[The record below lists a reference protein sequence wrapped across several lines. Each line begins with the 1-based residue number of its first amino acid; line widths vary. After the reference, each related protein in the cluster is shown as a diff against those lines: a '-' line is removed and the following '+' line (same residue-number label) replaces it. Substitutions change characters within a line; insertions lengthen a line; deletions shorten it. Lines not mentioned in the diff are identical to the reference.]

1 MSKSEEKSSKR
12 KSKDVE
18 ASVTEPK
25 KEKKEKKDKK
35 DKKDKTKEK
44 KEKKVEK
51 SDESV
56 EAPVIAPTTEDVD
69 METEESP
76 VEKDS
81 EAPED
86 SSIKKRK
93 REDKSDIKDTQD
105 EDANLLEIDPDA
117 PTPLSKAQA
126 RAARK
131 EAKRKRKDGEADE
144 EAASDVEEAGADGE
158 PKPKKSKKDK
168 DEAPKPPKRQHSVW
182 IGNLAFKTN
191 PESLKAWLER
201 EIILLSK
208 GGGPKAEAGE
218 DAEVE
223 DDDEP
228 EEGDDDE
235 VDEETEIVTRV
246 NMPMKQGRF
255 GVQNQ
260 GFAYVDFK
268 TRRFQKL
275 GVKLSEKMIDGRRL
289 LIKYG
294 DDYGAKADARTPKPV
309 TSIPAGAL
317 PKSQPHNASATLF
330 MGNLPFDAT
339 EEALWDFVERNAQ
352 EALKGRKK
360 SKKGKGRKARFG
372 EQQNDSESESGSEE
386 EDDEEE
392 DKEEEDVAQ
401 GDAKAI
407 LENKRQSGEVSGLRR
422 VRMPL
427 FEDSGKCKGFAFLD
441 FKSVDQATLAL
452 ANRRNHFL
460 YNRKLKMQYASE
472 GATKRSLPASQ
483 RNRPPPGEEGA
494 EGAAPRPT
502 GRYFDKSAPAAEG
515 EEKKDARGK
524 KWETAGRPKPGAAL
538 MMAKRESV
546 AIVAGQGKKTT
557 F

>member
-1 MSKSEEKSSKR
+1 MSKSEEKTSKR
-12 KSKDVE
+12 KSKDVDV
-18 ASVTEPK
+18 VTEEPKKEKKDK

-35 DKKDKTKEK
+35 EKKEK
-44 KEKKVEK
+44 KEKKITGAVEPTTTDAATEDIQMESEESK
-51 SDESV
+51 PVKDESN
-56 EAPVIAPTTEDVD
+56 
-69 METEESP
+69 
-76 VEKDS
+76 
-81 EAPED
+81 APED
-86 SSIKKRK
+86 GSIKKRK
-93 REDKSDIKDTQD
+93 REQTSDDNDTKEDD
-105 EDANLLEIDPDA
+105 ENLLEIDPDA

-131 EAKRKRKDGEADE
+131 EAKRKRKDGEADGEAETDE
-144 EAASDVEEAGADGE
+144 EETGADGE
-158 PKPKKSKKDK
+158 RKSKKSKKDK
-168 DEAPKPPKRQHSVW
+168 DDVPKPPKRQHSVW

-191 PESLKAWLER
+191 AESLKAWLER

-218 DAEVE
+218 ADE
-223 DDDEP
+223 DDEP

-235 VDEETEIVTRV
+235 VDEETEIITRV

-260 GFAYVDFK
+260 GF
-268 TRRFQKL
+268 QKL
-275 GVKLSEKMIDGRRL
+275 GVRLSERMIDGRRL

-339 EEALWDFVERNAQ
+339 EEAIWDFVERNAQ

-360 SKKGKGRKARFG
+360 SKKGKGRKAKKGG
-372 EQQNDSESESGSEE
+372 EEDSESESESEQEGEE
-386 EDDEEE
+386 EEE
-392 DKEEEDVAQ
+392 KEEEIADD
-401 GDAKAI
+401 DAKAI
-407 LENKRQSGEVSGLRR
+407 LENKSKQSGEVSGLRR

-427 FEDSGKCKGFAFLD
+427 FEDSGRCKGFAFLD
-441 FKSVDQATLAL
+441 FKSVEQATLAL

-472 GATKRSLPASQ
+472 SSTKRSLPAAQ
-483 RNRPPPGEEGA
+483 RNRPPAEEGEEGA
-494 EGAAPRPT
+494 AAPSRPS
-502 GRYFDKSAPAAEG
+502 GRYFDKSAPAEG
-515 EEKKDARGK
+515 EEKKEARGK

-546 AIVAGQGKKTT
+546 AIVAGQGKKIT